1 MGPLHNPQVTNWLL
15 ELDSKTGTPALH
27 IYDSKSKPSLKTQG
41 DFLCHSWLHGRVVE
55 CWSLTGELSLSCDQP
70 TGYS

>member
-15 ELDSKTGTPALH
+15 ELDSKTGTPELH

-41 DFLCHSWLHGRVVE
+41 DFYATV
-55 CWSLTGELSLSCDQP
+55 
-70 TGYS
+70 GYIAEW

>member
-41 DFLCHSWLHGRVVE
+41 DFYATV
-55 CWSLTGELSLSCDQP
+55 
-70 TGYS
+70 GYMAEW